1 MVLMRNGFPIAKHQV
16 SDSESSLTATT
27 PSCPRQFFSDSI
39 MELSVESAR
48 SIIAKWDPLLP
59 SGGENKDSSLTP
71 LFTNTRQEAKQYLNA
86 VSKLQS
92 AMQHLLTLNSSSDR
106 LVEAYSLM
114 QVAMKRL
121 ERELYRISAEVRDHV
136 DTQYSLNYSSCSSS
150 SASTTT
156 DSHSDDNSSDDE
168 SIRVARVDLKAI
180 VECMFSAGYGKE
192 CVQVYTKVRKSIVTE
207 ALQNLGVEKPRL
219 SKIKKMQWE
228 VFDFKIKTW
237 LNAVKV
243 SVGSLFP
250 GEWSLCNY
258 IFPSSDN
265 TTVIES
271 CFTEICKDGAEM
283 LFTFPEII
291 AKCEKTPE
299 KMFRLLDLY
308 EALSQ
313 NWPKIKSIFS
323 YESTSSVRLQVGVS
337 HLKIGEAVRATLSTF
352 ETAIMKE
359 SSKTPVPGGRIH
371 PLTRYVMNYIS
382 FLADY
387 SDALTN
393 ILIDSPKTPMPE
405 SYFRSPKL
413 AAKTPAPPDLAE
425 RLAWEILLLLC
436 KIDGKAELYKNVAQG
451 YLFLANNMQYVV
463 TKARNSKLGSILGDD
478 WLASHDQKVKEYASK
493 YVNMAWST
501 LEMSLPETPKEA
513 MTPAEASAKIQFFNM
528 RFQEACRVQSTWIV
542 PDLKLREDIQKLVA
556 SKVVAK
562 YRDFYV
568 RHWVGSESVIAFSP
582 EDLQNHI
589 SLILHD
595 VENAGSIVLPA
606 LLVHFSGQALPKFR
620 RGNLG
625 AK

>member
-1 MVLMRNGFPIAKHQV
+1 MVLRKGLLIVKHQV
-16 SDSESSLTATT
+16 SDSATTPAT
-27 PSCPRQFFSDSI
+27 PSCPRQCFSDSI
-39 MELSVESAR
+39 LEVSVESAR
-48 SIIAKWDPLLP
+48 SIIAKWDPLPNPP
-59 SGGENKDSSLTP
+59 SPRGNKD

-121 ERELYRISAEVRDHV
+121 ERELYRISAEIRDHV
-136 DTQYSLNYSSCSSS
+136 HTPYSLNSSCSS

-156 DSHSDDNSSDDE
+156 TDRHSDSISGSDVYDNSSDDE

-192 CVQVYTKVRKSIVTE
+192 CVQIYTKVRKSIVTE
-207 ALQNLGVEKPRL
+207 ALQNLGVEKPKL

-228 VFDFKIKTW
+228 MFDFKIKTW
-237 LNAVKV
+237 LNAVEV

-258 IFPSSDN
+258 IFPSSEN
-265 TTVIES
+265 TTVVES

-283 LFTFPEII
+283 LFMFPEII

-359 SSKTPVPGGRIH
+359 SSKTPVPGGRNH

-387 SDALTN
+387 SD
-393 ILIDSPKTPMPE
+393 
-405 SYFRSPKL
+405 
-413 AAKTPAPPDLAE
+413 TPAPPDLAE

-436 KIDGKAELYKNVAQG
+436 KIDGKAELYKNVALG

-501 LEMSLPETPKEA
+501 VEMSLPETPKEA
-513 MTPAEASAKIQFFNM
+513 LAPAEASAKIQLFNM

-556 SKVVAK
+556 SKVVPK
-562 YRDFYV
+562 YRDFYE
-568 RHWVGSESVIAFSP
+568 RNWVGSESVITFSP
-582 EDLQNHI
+582 DDLRNRI
-589 SLILHD
+589 SSLILHD
-595 VENAGSIVLPA
+595 VEDAGCVTTHSSS
-606 LLVHFSGQALPKFR
+606 LLS
-620 RGNLG
+620 
-625 AK
+625 